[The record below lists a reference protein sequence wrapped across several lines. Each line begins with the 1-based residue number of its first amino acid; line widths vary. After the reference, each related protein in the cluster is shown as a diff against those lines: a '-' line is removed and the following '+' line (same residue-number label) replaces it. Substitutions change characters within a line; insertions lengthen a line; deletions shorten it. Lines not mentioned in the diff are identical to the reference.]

1 MATAQKPLGD
11 FGQLSVPSRGTPRHS
26 VQRGVCWGHTPVGQ
40 SGSAAETRPRQAPAP
55 LKAAV
60 ESIAVT
66 LHPLPTATPFLTTLC
81 GGEFTFACVT
91 DPKPGSP
98 PS

>member
-40 SGSAAETRPRQAPAP
+40 SGSAAETRPLPGPGPSEGSCGVNRRYPAP
-55 LKAAV
+55 TAHSHALPHH
-60 ESIAVT
+60 T
-66 LHPLPTATPFLTTLC
+66 LR
-81 GGEFTFACVT
+81 V
-91 DPKPGSP
+91 GS
-98 PS
+98 SRLLV